1 MADRKLLLLVAG
13 YAIALTWGAVE
24 LRHTSPL
31 PAEPDDVDTQP
42 IAPIAVQPDNVINIS
57 AFDEI
62 VDRPLFVAGRRPIN
76 EAGTEVAEVIESD
89 ADAETTGEIEGKR
102 LTAVIQDG
110 DQYIALIE
118 DIAGNTTVLRSGDR
132 IAGWQ
137 IESIANDRLTLIAG
151 GQRKT
156 LLVYNFDAARPTPI
170 AGANRPTRRR
180 MPSRDTQQKPLVRN
194 PAVSRTP

>member
-89 ADAETTGEIEGKR
+89 ADAETRNPGWRSIHRFDRGYRRQHHGAAQWRPDRR
-102 LTAVIQDG
+102 LADRVHCQRPPD
-110 DQYIALIE
+110 
-118 DIAGNTTVLRSGDR
+118 SG
-132 IAGWQ
+132 
-137 IESIANDRLTLIAG
+137 
-151 GQRKT
+151 
-156 LLVYNFDAARPTPI
+156 
-170 AGANRPTRRR
+170 RRR
-180 MPSRDTQQKPLVRN
+180 ST
-194 PAVSRTP
+194 